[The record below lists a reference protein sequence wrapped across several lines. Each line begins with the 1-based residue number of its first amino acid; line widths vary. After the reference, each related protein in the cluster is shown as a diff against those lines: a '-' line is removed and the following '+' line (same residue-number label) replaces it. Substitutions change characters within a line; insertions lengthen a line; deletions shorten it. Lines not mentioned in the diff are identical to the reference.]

1 MKRIIVMSKETNAE
15 VMRFDYHLDWL
26 EPEVAA
32 YYALTAAKFSMGED
46 ASDIMSFMM
55 WMRADALD
63 GSIFKVEAD
72 NIIEMKKIFGIAVN
86 DIESNIKNS
95 TQVTDLF
102 S

>member
-72 NIIEMKKIFGIAVN
+72 NIIEMKKIFNLHVE
-86 DIESNIKNS
+86 DIESKINEANS
-95 TQVTDLF
+95 VKDLF
-102 S
+102 N